1 MRPCLRLLLPVL
13 ALLLVLPPAAHA
25 ADKPTEKALYKDGP
39 EGRYLLDGEWLF
51 RLDNADQGVKQRLM
65 RRTSRSGWAKTT
77 APSVWNLGN
86 ASNESMAG
94 GIGWYRKDFELPNAD
109 SALAWAF
116 RFESVNYRAKVWLNG
131 APIGENT
138 GAYIPF
144 EILPKRFKRRGT
156 NRLVVRVD
164 SRRKIT
170 DFPPAGLNTDG
181 VPTGGWWNY
190 SGIQREVYL
199 RKLDMVDFQQ
209 VQVRPELDCGTCPAR
224 VKVNINLRNVSRSG
238 QRATITG
245 RYGNAT
251 LNLGTKTIGR
261 DGIAAFTGTLRIAN
275 PRLWSPQSPNLYDV
289 SFTVRVGGEKV
300 AGYALHSGIRSI
312 KVSGGRLVLNGQLLN
327 VRGVGLHE
335 DSKAQGFAI
344 DNARRDQLVDDAKQ
358 LGATVL
364 RTHYPLHPYTHELA
378 DRLGLLI
385 WSEIPVYSLKTEVL
399 KERSVRNLAV
409 EELRKNINAN
419 ENHPSVMLWSIG
431 NELSSQPGP
440 VQVAYINAAVK
451 FAKEMDPTRP
461 VGLAV
466 AAYPSSGCQAAE
478 YKSLDVLGLN
488 DYFGWYPGPSGQIFD
503 RTKLSGYLD
512 AARACYPDKALMVT
526 EFGAEANRDGPVEEK
541 GTWAFQSDWINY
553 QLGVI
558 GSKPWLSGAVY
569 WALNEFWVRPGWEGG
584 NPRPVSPVHQKGLIT
599 YDGVRKPA
607 WAEVQRWYT
616 TTQQL
621 VPSSALVAGGRLM

>member
-1 MRPCLRLLLPVL
+1 MRLRLRLLLPAL
-13 ALLLVLPPAAHA
+13 ALLLITPGAALA

-39 EGRYLLDGEWLF
+39 EGRYLLGGDWFF
-51 RLDNADQGVKQRLM
+51 RLDNADQGVKQRFM
-65 RRTSRSGWAKTT
+65 RSTSAAGWIKTT
-77 APSVWNLGN
+77 VPNVWNLGD

-116 RFESVNYRAKVWLNG
+116 RFESVNYRATVWLNG
-131 APIGENT
+131 APIGSNT

-144 EILPKRFKRRGT
+144 EIYPKSFKRRGT

-199 RKLDMVDFQQ
+199 RKLDTVDMQK
-209 VQVRPELDCGTCPAR
+209 VQVRPVIDCGTCPASVR
-224 VKVNINLRNVSRSG
+224 VAVNLKNVTREG

-245 RYGNAT
+245 KFGNDE
-251 LNLGTKTIGR
+251 LDLGTKSIGR
-261 DGIAAFTGTLRIAN
+261 DGIAAFTDTLHIDK
-275 PRLWSPQSPNLYDV
+275 PRLWSPQDPQLYDV
-289 SFTVRVGGEKV
+289 SFTVRVGGKKV
-300 AGYALHSGIRSI
+300 AGYSLHSGIRSI
-312 KVSGGRLVLNGQLLN
+312 KVSGGRLVLNGQFLN
-327 VRGVGLHE
+327 VRGLGLHE

-344 DNARRDQLVDDAKQ
+344 DNARRDQLVREAKE

-385 WSEIPVYSLKTEVL
+385 WSEIPVYSVKTDVL
-399 KERSVRNLAV
+399 KEPAVRRLAV
-409 EELRKNINAN
+409 QELSRNINAN

-440 VQVAYINAAVK
+440 VQTAYINAAVK

-466 AAYPSSGCQAAE
+466 AAYPSSLCQAAQ
-478 YKSLDVLGLN
+478 YKALDVIGLN

-512 AARACYPDKALMVT
+512 AVRACYPDKAIMIS
-526 EFGAEANRDGPVEEK
+526 EFGAEANREGPAEEK
-541 GTWAFQSDWINY
+541 GTWAFQQEWINY
-553 QLGVI
+553 QLGVFAT
-558 GSKPWLSGAVY
+558 KPWLSGALY
-569 WALNEFWVRPGWEGG
+569 WALNEFWVRPGWDGG
-584 NPRPVSPVHQKGLIT
+584 NPRPISPVHQKGLVT

-607 WAEVQRWYT
+607 WADVQRSFT

-621 VPSSALVAGGRLM
+621 IPPTGK

>member
-1 MRPCLRLLLPVL
+1 MRLRLRLLLPAL
-13 ALLLVLPPAAHA
+13 ALLLITPGAALA

-39 EGRYLLDGEWLF
+39 EGRYLLGGDWLF
-51 RLDNADQGVKQRLM
+51 RLDNADQGVKQRFM
-65 RRTSRSGWAKTT
+65 RSTSTAGWIKTT
-77 APSVWNLGN
+77 VPNVWNLGD

-116 RFESVNYRAKVWLNG
+116 RFESVNYRATVWLNG
-131 APIGENT
+131 APIGSNT

-144 EILPKRFKRRGT
+144 EIYPKSFKRRGT

-199 RKLDMVDFQQ
+199 RKLDTVDIQK
-209 VQVRPELDCGTCPAR
+209 VQVRPVIDCGTCPASVR
-224 VKVNINLRNVSRSG
+224 VAVNLKNVTREG

-245 RYGNAT
+245 KFGNDK
-251 LNLGTKTIGR
+251 LDLGTKSIGR
-261 DGIAAFTGTLRIAN
+261 DGIAAFTDTLHIDK
-275 PRLWSPQSPNLYDV
+275 PRLWSPQDPQLYDV
-289 SFTVRVGGEKV
+289 SFTVRVGGKKV
-300 AGYALHSGIRSI
+300 AGYSLHSGIRSI
-312 KVSGGRLVLNGQLLN
+312 KVSGGRLVLNGQFLN
-327 VRGVGLHE
+327 ARGLGLHE

-344 DNARRDQLVDDAKQ
+344 DNARRDQLVREAKE

-385 WSEIPVYSLKTEVL
+385 WSEIPVYSVKTDVL
-399 KERSVRNLAV
+399 KEPAVRRLAV
-409 EELRKNINAN
+409 QELSRNINAN

-440 VQVAYINAAVK
+440 VQTAYINAAVK

-466 AAYPSSGCQAAE
+466 AAYPSSLCQAAQ
-478 YKSLDVLGLN
+478 YKALDVIGLN

-512 AARACYPDKALMVT
+512 AVRACYPDKAIMVS
-526 EFGAEANRDGPVEEK
+526 EFGAEANREGPAEEK
-541 GTWAFQSDWINY
+541 GTWAFQQEWINY
-553 QLGVI
+553 QLGVFAT
-558 GSKPWLSGAVY
+558 KPWLSGALY
-569 WALNEFWVRPGWEGG
+569 WALNEFWVRPGWDGG
-584 NPRPVSPVHQKGLIT
+584 NPRPISPVHQKGLVT

-607 WAEVQRWYT
+607 WADVQRSFT

-621 VPSSALVAGGRLM
+621 IPPTGK

>member
-1 MRPCLRLLLPVL
+1 MRLRLRLLLPVF
-13 ALLLVLPPAAHA
+13 ALFLVLPHTAHA
-25 ADKPTEKALYKDGP
+25 AYKPTEKALYHDGP

-51 RLDNADQGVKQRLM
+51 RLDKDDQGVKQRFM
-65 RRTSRSGWAKTT
+65 RQTSESGWNKVTV
-77 APSVWNLGN
+77 PNVWNLGD

-94 GIGWYRKDFELPNAD
+94 GIGWYRKDFELPSAD
-109 SALAWAF
+109 KSLAWAF
-116 RFESVNYRAKVWLNG
+116 RFESVNYRSTVWLNG
-131 APIGENT
+131 TPLGKNT

-144 EILPKRFKRRGT
+144 EMIAKALKRKGT

-170 DFPPAGLNTDG
+170 DFPPAGLNGDG

-199 RKLDMVDFQQ
+199 RKLDKVDFQK
-209 VQVRPELDCGTCPAR
+209 VLVRPVITCATCAAS
-224 VKVNINLRNVSRSG
+224 VLAKINLKNVTKSG
-238 QRATITG
+238 ERATITG
-245 RYGNAT
+245 KYGNQK
-251 LNLGTKTIGR
+251 LDLGTKTVPAN
-261 DGIAAFTGTLRIAN
+261 GIVEFSDSLHIAK
-275 PRLWSPQSPNLYDV
+275 PRLWSPKDPQLYDV
-289 SFTVRVGGEKV
+289 SFTVRVDGKKV

-312 KVSGGRLVLNGQLLN
+312 KVVNGRLLINGQYMNL
-327 VRGVGLHE
+327 RGVGLHE
-335 DSKAQGFAI
+335 DSKEQGFAI
-344 DNARRDQLVDDAKQ
+344 DDARRDELLKDAKE

-378 DRLGLLI
+378 DKLGLLI
-385 WSEIPVYSLKTEVL
+385 WSEIPVYSVKTAVL
-399 KERSVRNLAV
+399 KEPAVRRLAV
-409 EELRKNINAN
+409 EELSKNINTN

-451 FAKEMDPTRP
+451 FAKQLDPTRP

-466 AAYPSSGCQAAE
+466 AAYPSSLCQAAQ

-512 AARACYPDKALMVT
+512 AARACYPDKALMIT
-526 EFGAEANRDGPVEEK
+526 EFGAESNRDGPVEEK

-558 GSKPWLSGAVY
+558 GSKPWLSGAIY
-569 WALNEFWVRPGWEGG
+569 WALNEFWVRPGWDGG
-584 NPRPVSPVHQKGLIT
+584 NPRPTQPIHQKGLIT

-607 WAEVQRWYT
+607 WADVQRWYT
-616 TTQQL
+616 TTPQFIPATKQ
-621 VPSSALVAGGRLM
+621 